1 MAQDLTV
8 ATAPLLPVLDLDR
21 PTFLASQ
28 PSWLASRIDA
38 ESRSEH
44 RRIVRDATGRQI
56 GEVRTLPRSLMLTGA
71 MRAVLGRRIAELE
84 AALAPGPAEEI
95 MEHVARLL
103 GRYLTG
109 KTDDDLAV
117 RAETYLDALDDLP
130 AWAIREGI
138 RRWFK
143 GKCGGSPKDYDFA
156 PSEARLHGV
165 AEGIVRA
172 TRGQAICFRRLL
184 AAEPEPEISETDR
197 ARQAAELQ
205 ALAIS
210 LRSADAERAAQAR
223 RPVQPMLP
231 PRDRATVAAE
241 LEQRRARREADAAQS
256 ELDLAPAQ
264 PPATVEA

>member
-1 MAQDLTV
+1 MRTMAQDLTA

-56 GEVRTLPRSLMLTGA
+56 GKVRTLPRSLMLAGV
-71 MRAVLGRRIAELE
+71 MRAVLGRRVAELE
-84 AALAPGPAEEI
+84 AALAPGPAEEM

-109 KTDDDLAV
+109 KIDDDLAV

-138 RRWFK
+138 RR
-143 GKCGGSPKDYDFA
+143 
-156 PSEARLHGV
+156 
-165 AEGIVRA
+165 
-172 TRGQAICFRRLL
+172 
-184 AAEPEPEISETDR
+184 
-197 ARQAAELQ
+197 
-205 ALAIS
+205 
-210 LRSADAERAAQAR
+210 
-223 RPVQPMLP
+223 
-231 PRDRATVAAE
+231 
-241 LEQRRARREADAAQS
+241 
-256 ELDLAPAQ
+256 
-264 PPATVEA
+264 